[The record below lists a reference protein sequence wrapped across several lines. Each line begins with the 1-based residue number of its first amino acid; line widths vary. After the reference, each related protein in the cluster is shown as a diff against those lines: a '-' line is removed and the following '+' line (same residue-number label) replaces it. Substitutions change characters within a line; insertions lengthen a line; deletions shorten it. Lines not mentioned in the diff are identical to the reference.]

1 MNIKHILDLYINIL
15 IMDIIF
21 FRKIYLIKNLIYE
34 KIKNKNIKKDFL
46 T

>member
-1 MNIKHILDLYINIL
+1 
-15 IMDIIF
+15 MDIIF